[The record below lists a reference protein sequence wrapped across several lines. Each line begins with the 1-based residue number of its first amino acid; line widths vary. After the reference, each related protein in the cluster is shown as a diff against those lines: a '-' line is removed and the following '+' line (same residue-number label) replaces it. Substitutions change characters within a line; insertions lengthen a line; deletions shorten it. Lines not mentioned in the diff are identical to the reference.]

1 MSGLQ
6 RSRSAAALLFL
17 LAVAC
22 NAAFAQHTFAQHD
35 HHFRDAERWAQV
47 FDNPERDAWQRPD
60 EVIAA
65 LKLPADAIV
74 ADVGAGTGYF
84 AVRLARAV
92 PQGRVYAVD
101 LEPEMVTHLEQR
113 AKEEELTH
121 LHAVLAMPDDA
132 QLPEPVDAVLLVNT
146 YHHIGERTAY
156 FRALAKS
163 IKPDGRLAV
172 IDFRMDSPIGP
183 PRSGRIDAQQA
194 ITELGAAGYRVVERH
209 DFLPH
214 QYFVVLQPLT
224 GATP

>member
-6 RSRSAAALLFL
+6 RLRYGASLLFVFAL
-17 LAVAC
+17 TC
-22 NAAFAQHTFAQHD
+22 NTALAQHD
-35 HHFRDAERWAQV
+35 HDFRDAEHWAKV

-65 LKLPADAIV
+65 LKLQPDAIV

-84 AVRLARAV
+84 AARLARAA

-113 AKEEELTH
+113 AKQEKLAH

-132 QLPEPVDAVLLVNT
+132 RLPEPVDLVLLVNT
-146 YHHIGERTAY
+146 YHHIADRTDY
-156 FRALAKS
+156 FRTLAKS
-163 IKPDGRLAV
+163 LKPGGRLAI
-172 IDFRMDSPIGP
+172 IDFRMDAPIGP
-183 PRSGRIDAQQA
+183 PRSGRIEMQQA
-194 ITELGAAGYRVVERH
+194 ITEVGAAGYSVVERH

-214 QYFVVLQPLT
+214 QYFVVLRPLNR
-224 GATP
+224 AAH